1 MREALG
7 SPRASIFAC
16 PLQATSL
23 EHEHS
28 MIPKLHL
35 TSVGDPQMV
44 GEIVEGFRLG
54 LCELGCDVTW
64 NYAQIDAAR
73 VNIIMF
79 AAASLQWKDLAHL
92 APNCIVVNIEQLVEG
107 GNAFNP
113 VYLEVLRNSYVWE
126 YSELNFRRYAE
137 LGIPHA
143 SLVPL
148 GHQAGAILVPP
159 EPQIPPVED
168 IDVLFFG
175 SLNARRHR
183 LLDELRARGLRV
195 EAHHSIPAE
204 ERSALLVRSKLML
217 NVSFLDTTRTVE
229 LPRLAVGFVARKA
242 ILTEIYEDSE
252 LRAELRQGLFGV
264 PYEQLVDT
272 AERLIAAPEQLRAR
286 AELGHQLF
294 TAKSQ
299 ASFIQPALEQFLAW
313 RENQATR

>member
-1 MREALG
+1 MN
-7 SPRASIFAC
+7 
-16 PLQATSL
+16 
-23 EHEHS
+23 
-28 MIPKLHL
+28 PKLHL
-35 TSVGDPQMV
+35 TSVGDPQLV

-54 LCELGCDVTW
+54 LCELGYDVTW
-64 NYAQIDAAR
+64 HYAQIDADR

-79 AAASLQWKDLAHL
+79 GAASLQWQAIAHL

-113 VYLEVLRNSYVWE
+113 TYLEVLRNSYVWE

-148 GHQAGAILVPP
+148 GYQPGAIDVPSEP
-159 EPQIPPVED
+159 ETPPVED

-183 LLDELRARGLRV
+183 LLDELRARGLHV
-195 EAHHSIPAE
+195 VAHHSIPAE
-204 ERSALLVRSKLML
+204 ERSALLLRSKLML

-229 LPRLAVGFVARKA
+229 LPRLAVGFLARKA
-242 ILTEIYEDSE
+242 ILTEIYDDSE
-252 LRAELRQGLFGV
+252 LRAELRQGLFGA
-264 PYEQLVDT
+264 PYEKLVDT
-272 AERLIAAPEQLRAR
+272 AERLIAAPAERRERAD
-286 AELGHQLF
+286 LGHQLF

-299 ASFIQPALEQFLAW
+299 ASFIQPALEQFFAW
-313 RENQATR
+313 RESQVVR

>member
-1 MREALG
+1 M
-7 SPRASIFAC
+7 S
-16 PLQATSL
+16 
-23 EHEHS
+23 H
-28 MIPKLHL
+28 KLHL

-54 LCELGCDVTW
+54 LCELGYDVSW
-64 NYAQIDAAR
+64 KYAQIDASR

-79 AAASLQWKDLAHL
+79 GAASLQWNAIAHL

-113 VYLEVLRNSYVWE
+113 TYLEVLRNSYVWE

-137 LGIPHA
+137 LEISHA

-159 EPQIPPVED
+159 EPEIPPVED

-175 SLNARRHR
+175 SLNTRRHR
-183 LLDELRARGLRV
+183 LLDELRARGLQLV
-195 EAHHSIPAE
+195 AHHSIPAE
-204 ERSALLVRSKLML
+204 ERSALLLRSKLML
-217 NVSFLDTTRTVE
+217 NVSYLDTTRTVE

-242 ILTEIYEDSE
+242 ILTEIYDDSE
-252 LRAELRQGLFGV
+252 LRAELRQGLFCA
-264 PYEQLVDT
+264 PYEELADT
-272 AERLIAAPEQLRAR
+272 AVRLISEPAARRERAD
-286 AELGHQLF
+286 LGHRLF

-299 ASFIQPALEQFLAW
+299 ASFIQPALEQFFAW
-313 RENQATR
+313 RDNQVAR

>member
-1 MREALG
+1 MN
-7 SPRASIFAC
+7 
-16 PLQATSL
+16 
-23 EHEHS
+23 
-28 MIPKLHL
+28 PKLHL

-54 LCELGCDVTW
+54 LCELGYDVTW

-79 AAASLQWKDLAHL
+79 GAASLKWKDLAHL

-113 VYLEVLRNSYVWE
+113 IYLEVLRNSYVWE

-148 GHQAGAILVPP
+148 GYQAGAILAPP
-159 EPQIPPVED
+159 EAQAPPVQD

-183 LLDELRARGLRV
+183 LLDEMRERGLRV

-204 ERSALLVRSKLML
+204 ERSALLMRSKLML
-217 NVSFLDTTRTVE
+217 NVSYLDTTRTVE

-242 ILTEIYEDSE
+242 ILTEIYDDSE
-252 LRAELRQGLFGV
+252 LRTELRQGLFGV

-272 AERLIAAPEQLRAR
+272 AERLISTPEQLRER
-286 AELGHQLF
+286 ADLGHRLF

-299 ASFIQPALEQFLAW
+299 ASFIQPALKQFFAW
-313 RENQATR
+313 RENQAAR